1 MIIPSDLQ
9 ERSGD
14 IFFQEES
21 AVSCDIAT
29 QDLAEVIIE
38 RRNGVNGAVDV
49 DYITLDLDES
59 EFTAT
64 AGDDYEFSRGTIH
77 FKEGEME
84 KRINIPLNV
93 DHILS
98 RPTFKNVSLSLQL
111 SNV

>member
-84 KRINIPLNV
+84 KRINIPLHV

-98 RPTFKNVSLSLQL
+98 RKGFTNVSLSIQL